1 MHEYYPSKLLEQA
14 VQEMSKLPGIGKRTA
29 LRLALHILKQ
39 NADYARQIGTAII
52 NLKNDI
58 VYCRTC
64 FNISDTELCPICA
77 NHSRDR
83 SLICVVE
90 SMRDIMAIENT
101 QQFRGVYHVLGGVI
115 SPMDGIGPSTL
126 TIKELIARI
135 ELGEAAEIILALPPT
150 MEGDTT
156 NYYLYK
162 QLHRSG
168 IRISVIARGISI
180 GDELE
185 FADEVTLG
193 RSILER
199 KEFTGIQT
207 PKPH

>member
-1 MHEYYPSKLLEQA
+1 MHEYYPSKLLERA

-52 NLKNDI
+52 DLKNDI
-58 VYCRTC
+58 VYCHTC
-64 FNISDTELCPICA
+64 FNISDTDLCPICA
-77 NHSRDR
+77 NPSRDR

-115 SPMDGIGPSTL
+115 SPMDGIGPSVL

-135 ELGEAAEIILALPPT
+135 ELGEASEIILALPPT

-162 QLHRSG
+162 QLHRFG

>member
-1 MHEYYPSKLLEQA
+1 MHEYYPSKLLERA

-52 NLKNDI
+52 DLKNDI
-58 VYCRTC
+58 VYCHTC
-64 FNISDTELCPICA
+64 FNISDTDLCPICA
-77 NHSRDR
+77 NTSRDR

-115 SPMDGIGPSTL
+115 SPMDGIGPSVL

-135 ELGEAAEIILALPPT
+135 ELGEASEIILALPPT

-162 QLHRSG
+162 QLHRFG
-168 IRISVIARGISI
+168 IRISAIARGISI

>member
-1 MHEYYPSKLLEQA
+1 MHEYYPSKLLERA

-52 NLKNDI
+52 DLKNDI
-58 VYCRTC
+58 VYCKTC
-64 FNISDTELCPICA
+64 YNISDTDMCQICS
-77 NHSRDR
+77 NLSRDH

-101 QQFRGVYHVLGGVI
+101 QQYRGVYHVLGGVI
-115 SPMDGIGPSTL
+115 SPMDGIGPSVL
-126 TIKELIARI
+126 NIKELIARL
-135 ELGEAAEIILALPPT
+135 EGEVVQEVILALPPT

-162 QLHRSG
+162 QLHRFG
-168 IRISVIARGISI
+168 IRVSVIARGIAV
-180 GDELE
+180 GDDLE

-207 PKPH
+207 TKPY